1 MNKIPTIC
9 YEDIYE
15 FCEDVDHEFKKY
27 LDKAIKNNSTIDIAI
42 VVKYKNARE
51 IINVLV
57 DFGYEIANVS
67 IHDSIMSGYSDEY
80 IVSLCYGL
88 NHSDVPEIWC
98 EPAKNDKGYLLNEG
112 DIVYIFDECNSKV
125 VPQVESDRTYFVEL
139 EDEIKDEYDDFAD
152 DLECGNCEE
161 CHFCDDSDD
170 EESAKDDKYVTV
182 RLSKCAAEDLD
193 RLYHIFGL
201 IEHLI

>member
-98 EPAKNDKGYLLNEG
+98 EPAKNDKGYLLTEG
-112 DIVYIFDECNSKV
+112 QAVYILDECNKDMIPKV
-125 VPQVESDRTYFVEL
+125 LGDKTFIVE
-139 EDEIKDEYDDFAD
+139 I
-152 DLECGNCEE
+152 
-161 CHFCDDSDD
+161 DSDD
-170 EESAKDDKYVTV
+170 EEDLDDEFSDDLELGAYHCNEDCENCHEYDKDDDDYVTI
-182 RLSKCAAEDLD
+182 KLD
-193 RLYHIFGL
+193 KSDVEILHKLYNIFG
-201 IEHLI
+201 I